1 MIDLMFEA
9 PEQMASR
16 DVVAMT
22 TAVRTLGSPESES
35 VELIEQIAR
44 LEELKGAVAAAQVRA
59 TAVFAARQRA
69 ERQATGATAADA
81 GKGIGAQI
89 ALARRESP
97 YWGARHLGLAEAL
110 VHELPH
116 TLAALE
122 AGEITEWRATLIVRE
137 TACLTI
143 ESRRQVDAELANRP
157 GGLGALGDCEV
168 VKEAKRIS
176 YRLDPHAVTKR
187 ASKAANDRHV
197 TLRPAPD
204 TMTWLGALLPAREGV
219 AAYAALS
226 KAADTAR
233 ATGDERSRGQLMAD
247 TLVERLTGQA
257 AADAVP
263 VEVHLVMTDQTLL
276 AGDSEPADLDG
287 VGPIPAP
294 MARNWLRGDDT
305 DPDNEAK
312 VWLRRLF
319 TSPSSGQLVAMES
332 RRRCFDGQLRR
343 FIITADRTCRTP
355 WCDAPIRHIDHPMR
369 AGDGGPTSADNAQGL
384 CEACNYAR
392 ESVGWRT
399 IRHPN
404 RAIDTVTP
412 TGHTYRSHPP
422 PPLGGAPPAD
432 PEPVAERRR
441 PNLLATA

>member
-1 MIDLMFEA
+1 MIERTFEA
-9 PEQMASR
+9 PDQMASQ
-16 DVVAMT
+16 DVGAVT
-22 TAVRTLGSPESES
+22 TAVRTLGSRETGSA
-35 VELIEQIAR
+35 ELIEQIAR
-44 LEELKGAVAAAQVRA
+44 LEELKGAAAAAQARA

-69 ERQATGATAADA
+69 EQKAAGASAADV

-116 TLAALE
+116 TMAALE

-137 TACLTI
+137 TACLTV
-143 ESRRQVDAELANRP
+143 ERRRQVDAELATRP
-157 GGLGALGDCEV
+157 GGLGALGDREV
-168 VKEAKRIS
+168 ANEAKRIS

-187 ASKAANDRHV
+187 ASKAAYDRHV

-204 TMTWLGALLPAREGV
+204 TMTWLGTLLPARQGV
-219 AAYAALS
+219 AAYAAVS

-257 AADAVP
+257 TADAVP

-294 MARNWLRGDDT
+294 MARTWLRGDDT
-305 DPDNEAK
+305 DPGNEAK
-312 VWLRRLF
+312 IWLRRLF
-319 TSPSSGQLVAMES
+319 TSPSAGQLVATES

-343 FIITADRTCRTP
+343 LIITADRTCRTP
-355 WCDAPIRHIDHPMR
+355 WCDAPIRHIDHPTR
-369 AGDGGPTSADNAQGL
+369 AADGGPTSADNAQGL
-384 CEACNYAR
+384 CEACKLR
-392 ESVGWRT
+392 PR
-399 IRHPN
+399 IRGLAN
-404 RAIDTVTP
+404 
-412 TGHTYRSHPP
+412 HPP
-422 PPLGGAPPAD
+422 PQPD
-432 PEPVAERRR
+432 H
-441 PNLLATA
+441 